1 MALFT
6 RRKML
11 TSVGGAAALSP
22 IALRGGGATAAAT
35 VPPAGQLVTLRTPL
49 RMYDS
54 RIDTVLLGGDK
65 IAPGDAIIVTMTVP
79 DDDRFLSS
87 VFVNVTITETEGAGF
102 LTVFGTDP
110 SDTLPEPETSNIN
123 WSQDGQTLANL
134 ALSDVG
140 PEFGVEIRCGG
151 FGRTHV
157 VVDLQGYVPFEA
169 ISGPT

>member
-11 TSVGGAAALSP
+11 TSVGSAAALSP
-22 IALRGGGATAAAT
+22 IALRGGGATAAAP
-35 VPPAGQLVTLRTPL
+35 VPPAGPLITLRTPQ
-49 RMYDS
+49 RVYDS

-65 IAPGDAIIVTMTVP
+65 IAPGDSIIVTVNVP

-87 VFVNVTITETEGAGF
+87 VFLNITITQTEGAGF
-102 LTVFGTDP
+102 LTVFATDP
-110 SDTLPEPETSNIN
+110 SDTLPEPATSNIN
-123 WSQDGQTLANL
+123 WSENGQTLANL
-134 ALSDVG
+134 ALSGVG

-157 VVDLQGYVPFEA
+157 VVDLQGYVPFEPLV
-169 ISGPT
+169 GPT

>member
-22 IALRGGGATAAAT
+22 IALRGGGAAAAAP

-54 RIDTVLLGGDK
+54 RTDTVLLGGDK
-65 IAPGDAIIVTMTVP
+65 IAPGDAIIVTVNVP

-87 VFVNVTITETEGAGF
+87 VFLNVTITQTEGAGF
-102 LTVFGTDP
+102 LTVFATDP
-110 SDTLPEPETSNIN
+110 SGTLPEPETSNIN
-123 WSQDGQTLANL
+123 WSEDGQTLANL
-134 ALSDVG
+134 ALSGVG

-151 FGRTHV
+151 FGRSHL
-157 VVDLQGYVPFEA
+157 VVDLQGYVPFD
-169 ISGPT
+169 IVPPPT